1 MEIDHLK
8 LRMTQPAPFFLGLA
22 ILVGME
28 ALLIFLHLP
37 EIGQAKQGLWTP
49 LLCAFS
55 ILGWL
60 PLVFVNPI
68 SEDDF
73 DWIPSALIVGAALC
87 VSVVFG
93 FGYKPLPYELWSY
106 HTFFFWL
113 LNAFFTA
120 VGLSYLVWIKNEF
133 LS

>member
-1 MEIDHLK
+1 MDTDHLK
-8 LRMTQPAPFFLGLA
+8 LRMTQPAPFFLGAA
-22 ILVGME
+22 ILAGMDT
-28 ALLIFLHLP
+28 LLIFLHMP
-37 EIGQAKQGLWTP
+37 EIGQASHGFWTT
-49 LLCAFS
+49 LLCTFS
-55 ILGWL
+55 IFGWL
-60 PLVFVNPI
+60 QLVFVNHI

-113 LNAFFTA
+113 LNAVFAA
-120 VGLSYLVWIKNEF
+120 VGLAYFAMTRWF
-133 LS
+133 D

>member
-1 MEIDHLK
+1 MDIDHLK
-8 LRMTQPAPFFLGLA
+8 LRMVAPAPFWLGLA
-22 ILVGME
+22 VIAGMD
-28 ALLIFLHLP
+28 ALLIFPHKA
-37 EIGQAKQGLWTP
+37 ETIQAGHGIVTS

-55 ILGWL
+55 IFGWW
-60 PLVFVNPI
+60 PLLFANPYR
-68 SEDDF
+68 EDDF

-120 VGLSYLVWIKNEF
+120 VGLSYFAMMQWF
-133 LS
+133 D

>member
-1 MEIDHLK
+1 MDTDHLK
-8 LRMTQPAPFFLGLA
+8 LRMTKSAPFLLGLA
-22 ILVGME
+22 ILAGME
-28 ALLIFLHLP
+28 ALLFFLHLP
-37 EIGQAKQGLWTP
+37 EIEQGKQGLLTP
-49 LLCAFS
+49 LLCTFS
-55 ILGWL
+55 IFGWW
-60 PLVFVNPI
+60 PLVFANPF

-113 LNAFFTA
+113 LNAVFTA
-120 VGLSYLVWIKNEF
+120 AGLAYFAMTRWF
-133 LS
+133 D